1 MFENQMEGWNMEYD
15 LIRNLIDR
23 LEQAAR
29 DVGEARHARDLA
41 EARPLNA
48 TNATE
53 VHDLMSAM
61 ANGRMI
67 DAIRAHRSLTGC
79 GLKESKEAVERVM
92 HGAP

>member
-1 MFENQMEGWNMEYD
+1 MMSENQMEGWKMEYD

-41 EARPLNA
+41 APKPSNVS
-48 TNATE
+48 E

-61 ANGRMI
+61 ANGRLI
-67 DAIRAHRSLTGC
+67 DAIKAHRSLTGS

-92 HGAP
+92 HGVA